1 MMSDKFLKDIV
12 QKEFIIEDEKISLIN
27 HWSKNYNSLLTLNPI
42 AFLSKINSRLM
53 DNHQLSLDERKLSYS
68 VRTLRNSLKFSE
80 DRDSLLNT
88 IIVLSDDSYLSYQIA
103 SEVYDSIVRYSYEI
117 TNQKGNEEKFIN
129 SRLIEVSKTIEDLE
143 NQLLKFLETNKNLNS
158 PNLLL
163 QKNRLEKDIN
173 LYTQLYFTLSDQREL
188 AIIDEKDN
196 TSSIF
201 LLNSES
207 NIF

>member
-1 MMSDKFLKDIV
+1 
-12 QKEFIIEDEKISLIN
+12 
-27 HWSKNYNSLLTLNPI
+27 
-42 AFLSKINSRLM
+42 M

-117 TNQKGNEEKFIN
+117 TNQKGREKREFIN
-129 SRLIEVSKTIEDLE
+129 SRLIEVKTELEDLE
-143 NQLLKFLETNKNLNS
+143 NQLLNFLETNKNLNS

-201 LLNSES
+201 LLNPPQISSKKVGLNLFEG
-207 NIF
+207 IFILFIFSFSLSLVIHTYKNRKELF